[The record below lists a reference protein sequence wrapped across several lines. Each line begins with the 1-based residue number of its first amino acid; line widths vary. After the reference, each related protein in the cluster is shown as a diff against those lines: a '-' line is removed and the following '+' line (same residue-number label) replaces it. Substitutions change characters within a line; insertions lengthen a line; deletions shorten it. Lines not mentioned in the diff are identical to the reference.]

1 VGSYQT
7 AVTGK
12 IITTHFHHRNNGRKH
27 VEKEE
32 EKKTDRQILF
42 CFLSRL
48 PTTGL
53 CLEIIFSLSLSG
65 SYSTAII
72 MLGW

>member
-1 VGSYQT
+1 M
-7 AVTGK
+7 AVNMSK
-12 IITTHFHHRNNGRKH
+12 K
-27 VEKEE
+27 KK
-32 EKKTDRQILF
+32 KKTDRQILF

>member
-1 VGSYQT
+1 M
-7 AVTGK
+7 AVNMSK
-12 IITTHFHHRNNGRKH
+12 K
-27 VEKEE
+27 KK
-32 EKKTDRQILF
+32 KKTDRQILF

-53 CLEIIFSLSLSG
+53 CLEIIFLSLSLSG